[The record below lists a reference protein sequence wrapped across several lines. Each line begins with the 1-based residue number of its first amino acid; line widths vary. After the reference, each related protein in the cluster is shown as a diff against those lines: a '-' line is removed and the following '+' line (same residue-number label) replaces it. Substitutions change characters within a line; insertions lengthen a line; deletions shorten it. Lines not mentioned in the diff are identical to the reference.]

1 MTPEEKLFAKY
12 EKCRVML
19 VGFNPPEVKQLKG
32 WFFEKHNKNLTEIR
46 DAASAWQ
53 KFDLASFHF
62 IIIKEGEEN
71 EELLSKL
78 VESNRFQR
86 TPIILFSKTP
96 DVFANSYAKRDMIGR
111 FCKLPV
117 NLNELEASFVGILKG
132 GVAEANAPRGG
143 AGAFANYNN
152 GCRALEEGRLA
163 EAKEEFRLCLK
174 ENPGFFDAYLKMG
187 ETLAALGEG
196 DAAAR
201 VLHRA
206 GEIRPD
212 DSRAPFLLG
221 LVELKKGD
229 AAKATEMF
237 DKAVAIEPR
246 NVGLIIGVGNAFLE
260 KNMIEEALRYFNM
273 ARDLSPDFLQVYNRL
288 GITLSRAGRFGE
300 SETMYNRALEL
311 DKDDP
316 GIHFNLGMMWGRK
329 GDKEKAREKFKKCI
343 ELNPGMTAAKEMLA
357 KT

>member
-32 WFFEKHNKNLTEIR
+32 WFFEKRNKNLTEMR

-53 KFDLASFHF
+53 KLDLAAFHF
-62 IIIKEGEEN
+62 IIIKDGEDN

-96 DVFANSYAKRDMIGR
+96 EVLANSYAKRDMIGR

-117 NLNELEASFVGILKG
+117 NLNELEASFTGVLKG
-132 GVAEANAPRGG
+132 GVAEANMPAGG
-143 AGAFANYNN
+143 AGAYANYNN
-152 GCRALEEGRLA
+152 GCRELAEGRLA

-174 ENPGFFDAYLKMG
+174 ENPRFFDAYLKMA
-187 ETLAALGEG
+187 ETLMALGES

-212 DSRAPFLLG
+212 DSRASFLLG
-221 LVELKKGD
+221 QVELKKGN
-229 AAKATEMF
+229 AAKATEWF
-237 DKAVAIEPR
+237 DKSVGLEPR
-246 NVGLIIGVGNAFLE
+246 NVKLIIGIGNAFLE
-260 KNMIEEALRYFNM
+260 KNLIEEALRYFNM
-273 ARDLSPDFLQVYNRL
+273 AKDLSPDFLHVYNRL

-300 SETMYNRALEL
+300 SEAMYNRALEL

-316 GIHFNLGMMWGRK
+316 GVHFNLGMMWGRK
-329 GDKEKAREKFKKCI
+329 GDKEKAREKFKKCL
-343 ELNPGMTAAKEMLA
+343 ELNPGMTAASEMLS
-357 KT
+357 KY

>member
-1 MTPEEKLFAKY
+1 MTPEERLFAKY

-32 WFFEKHNKNLTEIR
+32 WFFEKRNNNLTEIR
-46 DAASAWQ
+46 DADSAWQ
-53 KFDLASFHF
+53 KLDLASFHF
-62 IIIKEGEEN
+62 VIIQDGEEN

-78 VESNRFQR
+78 VDSNRFLR

-96 DVFANSYAKRDMIGR
+96 EVLANSYARRDMIGR

-117 NLNELEASFVGILKG
+117 NLNELEAAFVGVLKG
-132 GVAEANAPRGG
+132 GVAEANMPKGG
-143 AGAFANYNN
+143 AGAFANYHN
-152 GCRALEEGRLA
+152 GCRELAEGRQA

-174 ENPGFFDAYLKMG
+174 ESPRFFDAYLKMG
-187 ETLAALGEG
+187 ETLTALGEN

-206 GEIRPD
+206 DEIKPN
-212 DSRAPFLLG
+212 DSRTFFLLG
-221 LVELKKGD
+221 LLELKKGD
-229 AAKATEMF
+229 AAKATEGF
-237 DKAVAIEPR
+237 DKAVGLEPK
-246 NVGLIIGVGNAFLE
+246 NVRLIIAIGNAFLE
-260 KNMIEEALRYFNM
+260 RNMIEEALRYFNM
-273 ARDLSPDFLQVYNRL
+273 ARDLSPDFLNVYNRL

-316 GIHFNLGMMWGRK
+316 GVHFNLGMMWGRK
-329 GDKEKAREKFKKCI
+329 GDKEKAREKFKKCL

-357 KT
+357 KS